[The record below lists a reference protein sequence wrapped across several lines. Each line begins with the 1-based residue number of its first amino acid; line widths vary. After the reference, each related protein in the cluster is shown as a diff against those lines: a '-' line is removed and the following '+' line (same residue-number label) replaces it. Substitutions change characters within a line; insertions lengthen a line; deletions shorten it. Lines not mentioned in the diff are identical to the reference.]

1 MRNPPLLLLHML
13 LGSEQSH
20 HSAGIRGRGW
30 GGHRLN
36 MRPTGEQVDWVDAD
50 VHANRELFRR
60 ESAQDGH
67 LAVSVSRESKK

>member
-1 MRNPPLLLLHML
+1 
-13 LGSEQSH
+13 
-20 HSAGIRGRGW
+20 
-30 GGHRLN
+30 